1 MELTID
7 DLDNDFETNATN
19 DNPDGEP
26 SGNVK
31 DWVNFNG
38 DKYYNNLDL
47 QGDDVYD
54 NNDAST
60 ESSIIIDLLKSK
72 NINPEAI
79 KFVDDKGV
87 TSEKHFNDLTREE
100 QLEIL
105 NYDNERDDYNM
116 EDDEINLINQ
126 IRNSKLSVNEYMQQ
140 VQNQAVNSYINNN
153 STDNTTRY
161 SIDDLEDDELF
172 LADLKTIDPEL
183 SEEDALQILES
194 EKKNP
199 KLYSYKINNL
209 RNTYKAKEDAIKT
222 AEQEEQTRKY
232 EEAQKA
238 FEQTIVEA
246 IQDMDSI
253 DLGEDDALVLSED
266 DANMLASFILDSD
279 EAGVR
284 YIAKALNDPKTLTQM
299 AWFAL
304 KGQETLKTIS
314 DYYKQEIAKVSK
326 ESYNK
331 GLNDAKSG
339 KTNARVYINKNNKNS
354 NSAVINTGNVS
365 SNDITMDDLD

>member
-140 VQNQAVNSYINNN
+140 VQNQAVNSYINN
-153 STDNTTRY
+153 STNNTTRY

-209 RNTYKAKEDAIKT
+209 RNSYKAKEDAIKT

-331 GLNDAKSG
+331 GLNDAKGG
-339 KTNARVYINKNNKNS
+339 KANARVYINKNNKS
-354 NSAVINTGNVS
+354 NNPAVINTGNVS